1 MMHWGDGGSIY
12 KFDLVLQLEHNFNNP
27 LLIGCPG
34 FVQKCHMEVNEG
46 AKIGRNVDWMKT
58 TCPEYNP
65 KTSPKQ
71 DYNEQGEHEHNE
83 YSIDHA
89 RSL

>member
-1 MMHWGDGGSIY
+1 MMGEMGATF
-12 KFDLVLQLEHNFNNP
+12 KFDLVLVHDNNP
-27 LLIGCPG
+27 KYHTFIGCIRN
-34 FVQKCHMEVNEG
+34 VRKCHMEVFG
-46 AKIGRNVDWMKT
+46 GGKYRPYNVDWEKT

>member
-27 LLIGCPG
+27 LLIGCIG
-34 FVQKCHMEVNEG
+34 NVQKCHMEVNKG
-46 AKIGRNVDWMKT
+46 ANIGLNVDWMKT
-58 TCPEYNP
+58 TCPNP